1 MSLVKIRFFERYF
14 TSAAKAMMR
23 PYSPGA
29 LLQPRKMVMRPWR
42 VFMSEVV
49 YTSNVSI
56 ERIKGPLRRA
66 RLPGEPQPV
75 MFSVHG
81 GIAKHYGID
90 ESRLP
95 ESHAATIDYVVAA
108 LGG

>member
-1 MSLVKIRFFERYF
+1 MRRP
-14 TSAAKAMMR
+14 SAAADSGMMAGYGR
-23 PYSPGA
+23 GTMA
-29 LLQPRKMVMRPWR
+29 
-42 VFMSEVV
+42 EVA
-49 YTSNVSI
+49 YISNVRI
-56 ERIKGPLRRA
+56 ERIKGPLRKA
-66 RLPGEPQPV
+66 YLPGEPQPV

-95 ESHAATIDYVVAA
+95 EPHAATIDYVIAA

>member
-1 MSLVKIRFFERYF
+1 
-14 TSAAKAMMR
+14 
-23 PYSPGA
+23 
-29 LLQPRKMVMRPWR
+29 
-42 VFMSEVV
+42 MSEVV
-49 YTSNVSI
+49 YTSSVRI

-66 RLPGEPQPV
+66 YLPGELHPV
-75 MFSVHG
+75 LFSVHG

>member
-1 MSLVKIRFFERYF
+1 
-14 TSAAKAMMR
+14 
-23 PYSPGA
+23 
-29 LLQPRKMVMRPWR
+29 
-42 VFMSEVV
+42 MSEVT
-49 YTSNVSI
+49 YTSNVRI

-66 RLPGEPQPV
+66 YLPGEPQPV
-75 MFSVHG
+75 LFSVHG

-95 ESHAATIDYVVAA
+95 EPHAATIDYVVAA